1 MFEQSSTSDLL
12 RWTRSFGQVVGL
24 VKLGSGCRQ
33 EASSTMF
40 IPFVLYASS
49 GVRPAKVEC
58 EQAPNRGSSALLVQ
72 LGGT

>member
-24 VKLGSGCRQ
+24 VKLGSGCCQ

-40 IPFVLYASS
+40 IPFAMCASS

-58 EQAPNRGSSALLVQ
+58 EQAPNRDPSQKVV
-72 LGGT
+72 TTC